1 MPLPPSLHFPMGFDP
16 IKADPDEGRFVFPSE
31 VDKRSPC
38 LEREAALTQGSCL
51 RSSLQ
56 HGQVNSVPDHV

>member
-1 MPLPPSLHFPMGFDP
+1 MGFDP